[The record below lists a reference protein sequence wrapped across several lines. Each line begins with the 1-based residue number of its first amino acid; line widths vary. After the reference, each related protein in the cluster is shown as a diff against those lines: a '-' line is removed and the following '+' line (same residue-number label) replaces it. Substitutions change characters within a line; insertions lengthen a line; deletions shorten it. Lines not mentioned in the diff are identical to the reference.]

1 MLIVVYLSDMYGSC
15 FFKYQMQNYVVHTAE
30 VIFTYKYYTTE
41 RFVHLFWPFIKRI
54 VNLITLCNLV

>member
-30 VIFTYKYYTTE
+30 VIFTYNLME
-41 RFVHLFWPFIKRI
+41 RFVYLFRPFIERI
-54 VNLITLCNLV
+54 LNLITLCNLV